1 MESTQIIS
9 DFRNEIQGPFT
20 PMQQAELASPAD
32 PVVTFIT
39 DAYRALTDLG
49 LRNKM
54 ISLPAASSRGRSID
68 LAVDPDSLVS
78 LLSQQETR
86 WKIGSDQLPLA
97 RESQR
102 SAAELRR
109 SIISLIA
116 DAEIVASEQGIETRR
131 LGIGAIEWKDADGEI
146 RMAPLF
152 TMPVTVA
159 NDLTIAQAGPL
170 EPNETFPLFAASFG
184 CTVGIDPTKLP
195 SRALAVKAHT
205 VEPVKAGGIAVL
217 GYKAR
222 VNLNLYA
229 GKSAAMH
236 RAVDLSARP
245 HLAEVGALRIL
256 AGLHAASPRNH
267 LETSNL
273 HIVDADLSQDE
284 AVTAARAGESF
295 VLQGPPGAGKSQTI
309 VNVVANLLN
318 DGKRVLV
325 SAEKTAALEVIAD
338 RWPKNAQNV
347 VGPVLLTEGG
357 TPLGPEA
364 QFAVATPAVAA
375 LKIPPGVSFDTLIV
389 DEASQMRLAHSAVVA
404 ALADQIIVIGDSQQM
419 APSNLFARVGQTQV
433 SATMIRSLL
442 DHAVASNMPSRVLK
456 QHYRSK
462 HESLIL
468 FSNKN
473 YYGGQLD
480 IIPSPLRNGSL
491 GTTFKF
497 VPDAIYD
504 RGGAGDNVVEANAL
518 ISDALEIAKENNF
531 RRRNPLGGTPRS
543 VGIITLNENQRDL
556 ILTQLPEALEGQGLS
571 ELDLAGTNG
580 HERHFVKALENV
592 QGDER
597 DIVLVSTTY
606 GRDRKQRFIANLG
619 VLSQPGAAN
628 RVNVLATRSKWK
640 TVVYHS
646 FDLELLDDA
655 NSDGARALRRY
666 WKECQNGSVIDPA
679 ILPLEANDPSD
690 DLEVAF
696 RLMQKRLKFERYFVH
711 KFPRFLAGFEKDDP
725 QRYVISFYITGL
737 HSPLQEASDIA
748 RIKNAGWQL
757 CRIPIDEWRAD
768 PEKMADGVYRVMSKA
783 SLVKIDL

>member
-1 MESTQIIS
+1 MI
-9 DFRNEIQGPFT
+9 
-20 PMQQAELASPAD
+20 QQAEIASCPD
-32 PVVTFIT
+32 PVMTFIT

-68 LAVDPDSLVS
+68 LAVDPDALVEFFA
-78 LLSQQETR
+78 QPDAAG
-86 WKIGSDQLPLA
+86 KIGSDILPLA
-97 RESQR
+97 QESQR
-102 SAAELRR
+102 SAADLRR

-116 DAEIVASEQGIETRR
+116 DAEIIASEQGIETRR
-131 LGIGAIEWKDADGEI
+131 LALGMIEWKDADGAN
-146 RMAPLF
+146 RTAPMF
-152 TMPVTVA
+152 TIPVTVT
-159 NDLTIAQAGPL
+159 NDLTITQAGPL
-170 EPNETFPLFAASFG
+170 EPNETFPLFADSFG
-184 CTVGIDPTKLP
+184 CTVGIDPTKPP
-195 SRALAVKAHT
+195 SRALVVKAHA
-205 VEPVKAGGIAVL
+205 VEPVKPGGIAIL
-217 GYKAR
+217 GYKPR

-236 RAVDLSARP
+236 RAVDISARP
-245 HLAEVGALRIL
+245 HLTEVGALRIL
-256 AGLHAASPRNH
+256 AGLSPASTRNH
-267 LETSNL
+267 LKTPNL

-284 AVTAARAGESF
+284 VVTAARAGESF
-295 VLQGPPGAGKSQTI
+295 VLQGPPGTGKSQTI

-338 RWPKNAQNV
+338 RWPKNVQ
-347 VGPVLLTEGG
+347 GIPCPVLLTEGG
-357 TPLGPEA
+357 APLGPEA

-433 SATMIRSLL
+433 SATMIHSLL
-442 DHAVASNMPSRVLK
+442 DHAVASNLPSRLLK

-473 YYGGQLD
+473 YYRGQLD

-491 GTTFKF
+491 GTAFKF
-497 VPDAIYD
+497 VSDAVYD

-518 ISDALEIAKENNF
+518 ISDALEIAKANNS

-556 ILTQLPEALEGQGLS
+556 ILTLLPEALERQSLS

-580 HERHFVKALENV
+580 HGRHFVKALENV

-597 DIVLVSTTY
+597 DIILVSTTY

-646 FDLELLDDA
+646 FEMELLADASSDGAESFRKYWREVQNCSEIRPSLVPLDESNPGDDLEL
-655 NSDGARALRRY
+655 
-666 WKECQNGSVIDPA
+666 
-679 ILPLEANDPSD
+679 
-690 DLEVAF
+690 AF

-711 KFPRFLAGFEKDDP
+711 KFPRFVAGFEKDDP
-725 QRYVISFYITGL
+725 HRYVISFYITGL
-737 HSPLQEASDIA
+737 YSPLQEASDIA

>member
-1 MESTQIIS
+1 
-9 DFRNEIQGPFT
+9 
-20 PMQQAELASPAD
+20 MQQAELASPPD

-86 WKIGSDQLPLA
+86 WKIGSDYLPLA

-131 LGIGAIEWKDADGEI
+131 LAIGAIEWKDADGEI

-184 CTVGIDPTKLP
+184 CTIGIDPTKPP

-222 VNLNLYA
+222 INLNLYA

-236 RAVDLSARP
+236 RAVDISSRP
-245 HLAEVGALRIL
+245 HLPEAGALRTLSGATPSNSVI
-256 AGLHAASPRNH
+256 APETPNFH
-267 LETSNL
+267 LVN
-273 HIVDADLSQDE
+273 ADLSQDE
-284 AVTAARAGESF
+284 AITAARAGDSF
-295 VLQGPPGAGKSQTI
+295 VLQGPPGTGKSQTI
-309 VNVVANLLN
+309 VNIVANLLS
-318 DGKRVLV
+318 DGRRVLV

-338 RWPKNAQNV
+338 RWPKTIPNIPE
-347 VGPVLLTEGG
+347 PVLLTEGSPALPAE
-357 TPLGPEA
+357 TP
-364 QFAVATPAVAA
+364 FAIATPAVAA
-375 LKIPPGVSFDTLIV
+375 LKIPPGASFDTLIV
-389 DEASQMRLAHSAVVA
+389 DEASQMRLSHSAVVA
-404 ALADQIIVIGDSQQM
+404 ALANQIIVIGDSKQM
-419 APSNLFARVGQTQV
+419 APSNLFARVGQSQV
-433 SATMIRSLL
+433 PPNMIRSLL
-442 DHAVASNMPSRVLK
+442 DHAVGSNMPSRILK

-468 FSNKN
+468 FSNN
-473 YYGGQLD
+473 RFYGGNLD
-480 IIPSPLRNGSL
+480 IVPSPLRDGSL
-491 GTTFKF
+491 GTVFKF
-497 VPDAIYD
+497 IHNGIYD

-518 ISDALEIAKENNF
+518 IADAVAIAKENSF
-531 RRRNPLGGTPRS
+531 RRKSRLGGVPRS

-556 ILTQLPEALEGQGLS
+556 ILTLLPEALGGKNLTEA
-571 ELDLAGTNG
+571 DLAGGNG
-580 HERHFVKALENV
+580 NEKLFVKALENV

-597 DIVLVSTTY
+597 DIILVSTTY
-606 GRDRKQRFIANLG
+606 GRDPKGRFIANLG

-646 FDLELLDDA
+646 FEMNLITDTSGDGVSAFRAYWRDLDDYSA
-655 NSDGARALRRY
+655 IS
-666 WKECQNGSVIDPA
+666 PA
-679 ILPLEANDPSD
+679 VVPTEDRCPAD
-690 DLEVAF
+690 DLDLAL
-696 RLMQKRLKFERYFVH
+696 RLMQARLRGERYSIH
-711 KFPRFLAGFEKDDP
+711 RFPRFLAGFDKGNQ
-725 QRYVISFYITGL
+725 QRYTVCFYFTGL
-737 HSPLQEASDIA
+737 FSPLQEASDMA
-748 RIKNAGWQL
+748 RVANAGWQI
-757 CRIPIDEWRAD
+757 CTIPIEQWRAD
-768 PEKMADGVYRVMSKA
+768 PERIADGVYRVMSKA
-783 SLVKIDL
+783 SIVKIEL